1 MLGSYVSAAY
11 QSTPS
16 PPVERFYSGLL
27 AWAGVT
33 LPVTVAGAPLEARYL
48 ESGADA
54 VLVLLNH
61 GRQPAVADVSLRRP
75 AGDYSVEDMINAR
88 PVMVRRTGE
97 SVTVKAEVEPSD
109 VLVLRLLRK

>member
-1 MLGSYVSAAY
+1 VSAAY

-16 PPVERFYSGLL
+16 PAVERFYSGLL

-33 LPVTVAGAPLEARYL
+33 LPVTVAGAPLEAHYL

-61 GRQPAVADVSLRRP
+61 RSQPAVADVSLRRP
-75 AGDYSVEDMINAR
+75 AGDYSAEDMINSR
-88 PVMVRRTGE
+88 PVMVSRSGE
-97 SVTVKAEVEPSD
+97 GVAVKVEVAPAN
-109 VLVLRLLRK
+109 VVVLRLTRK